1 MELMLCTE
9 VVFFLNLNN
18 LLSDIGLIDAKM
30 RASDKDLPV
39 KTVFSRFVWLLLQ
52 VKCTGSCVFKWKWH
66 HKMSLRTSVNKLHVQ
81 FSISMIICTSIQYA
95 ILMWSTLLV
104 EDYVKNLATRL

>member
-1 MELMLCTE
+1 MLQANLRQKISFLYLLPHTYNRLFMELMLCTE

-39 KTVFSRFVWLLLQ
+39 KTVFSRFV
-52 VKCTGSCVFKWKWH
+52 
-66 HKMSLRTSVNKLHVQ
+66 
-81 FSISMIICTSIQYA
+81 
-95 ILMWSTLLV
+95 
-104 EDYVKNLATRL
+104 